1 MKSSLESRD
10 GSLEQLKAE
19 IEAASPYNDGWTRQ
33 HYAEKAEILKN
44 ENAEQEEDLKERLEA
59 PKEDYVIQLG
69 KGDVKHL
76 QAFNDRN
83 FAAIDHRVTFEIF
96 ARITKQILDIK
107 VKV

>member
-1 MKSSLESRD
+1 M
-10 GSLEQLKAE
+10 
-19 IEAASPYNDGWTRQ
+19 
-33 HYAEKAEILKN
+33 
-44 ENAEQEEDLKERLEA
+44 KERLEA

-76 QAFNDRN
+76 QTFNDRN
-83 FAAIDHRVTFEIF
+83 FAGIDHRVTFEIF

>member
-1 MKSSLESRD
+1 MND

-44 ENAEQEEDLKERLEA
+44 ERVEQAIDLKERLKA

-83 FAAIDHRVTFEIF
+83 FAGIDHQVTFEIL
-96 ARITKQILDIK
+96 ARITKQIVDIK
-107 VKV
+107 AKA

>member
-1 MKSSLESRD
+1 MKSLLGSRD

-44 ENAEQEEDLKERLEA
+44 ENAEQEVDLKERLEA

-83 FAAIDHRVTFEIF
+83 FAGIDHRVTFEIF

>member
-1 MKSSLESRD
+1 MND

-19 IEAASPYNDGWTRQ
+19 IEAASPHNDGWTRQ
-33 HYAEKAEILKN
+33 YYAKKAEMLKN
-44 ENAEQEEDLKERLEA
+44 ERAEQAIDLKERLKA

-83 FAAIDHRVTFEIF
+83 FAGIEHQVTFEIL
-96 ARITKQILDIK
+96 ARITKQIVDINAK
-107 VKV
+107 V